1 MQYDAN
7 FSLHDKYILCFSFF
21 FITEYKKTKNQV
33 IVAAEAF
40 DLDKA
45 VENYYEDEVREAFSH
60 GHLDFGVNQNSLS
73 LIHLYANSIW
83 LFKNVLAGY

>member
-1 MQYDAN
+1 M
-7 FSLHDKYILCFSFF
+7 FLLF

-45 VENYYEDEVREAFSH
+45 VENYYEDEVREAFSN
-60 GHLDFGVNQNSLS
+60 GHLDFGVNQN
-73 LIHLYANSIW
+73 HLFIYMPIPPACSKC
-83 LFKNVLAGY
+83 F